1 MSTLALPSSVALE
14 YAGVLFAAGFM
25 ANDPSSKPGTDALAG
40 QISEALALADEL
52 GLHLV
57 AARLSEILDLL
68 GAKD

>member
-40 QISEALALADEL
+40 QISEALALAD
-52 GLHLV
+52 
-57 AARLSEILDLL
+57 
-68 GAKD
+68 